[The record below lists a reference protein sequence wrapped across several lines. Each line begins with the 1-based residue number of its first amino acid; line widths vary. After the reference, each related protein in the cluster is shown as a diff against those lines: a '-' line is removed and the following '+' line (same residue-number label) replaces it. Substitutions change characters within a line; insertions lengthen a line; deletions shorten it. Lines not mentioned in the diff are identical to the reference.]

1 MAQTANRTLQY
12 SQFVSCAEKSPAVYT
27 YTPGF
32 DIKALA
38 LTLGP
43 TGAKPIYL
51 SLAGVATDR
60 RLLRLDR
67 TVAVVAV
74 APVGEQHRVVH
85 QHDLGRRGVLDGLW
99 VAPWRVTSHGSM
111 PSR

>member
-51 SLAGVATDR
+51 SLAGVATTSDCYVSTGQS
-60 RLLRLDR
+60 LWWPSLPSASN
-67 TVAVVAV
+67 TVSFIST
-74 APVGEQHRVVH
+74 
-85 QHDLGRRGVLDGLW
+85 
-99 VAPWRVTSHGSM
+99 TSGAEVSLTVFG
-111 PSR
+111 